1 MQIQELLSLLETHSG
16 KELMFQYDTNKFVG
30 KNYHITEVKHLQID
44 SVDCGA
50 RTDAWNETII
60 QLWEAPSEVNKT
72 EGMSALKALGIL
84 KKVGRLRSYDS
95 ASEVRF
101 EYGNEEFHTAQLFVN
116 DYEIYGSELR
126 LNLAI
131 QKTECKAK
139 EACGLPSEKT
149 MVAETSCCTP
159 DSGCC

>member
-1 MQIQELLSLLETHSG
+1 MQKTINSQCRLSG
-16 KELMFQYDTNKFVG
+16 KGLFSGEDVQVVFRPGKPDTGVVFV
-30 KNYHITEVKHLQID
+30 
-44 SVDCGA
+44 
-50 RTDAWNETII
+50 RTDLTEPVRIPADTAHIADRNRRTALKNGPASIETPEHCLAAI
-60 QLWEAPSEVNKT
+60 
-72 EGMSALKALGIL
+72 SALEIDNI
-84 KKVGRLRSYDS
+84 VI
-95 ASEVRF
+95 
-101 EYGNEEFHTAQLFVN
+101 
-116 DYEIYGSELR
+116 EIYGSELR